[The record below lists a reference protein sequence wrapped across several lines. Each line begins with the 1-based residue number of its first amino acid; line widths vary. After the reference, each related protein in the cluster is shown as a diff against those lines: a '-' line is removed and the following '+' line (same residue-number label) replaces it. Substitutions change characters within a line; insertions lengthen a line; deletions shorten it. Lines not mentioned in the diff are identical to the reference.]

1 MQSSINAGDTS
12 QQVELQG
19 IERVARLIAVTG
31 PWLILA
37 LAVALPALLLPP
49 FLTTTNITNVMLQA
63 AIYVPL
69 VVGMT
74 YVITGGGIDLSVG
87 SQVALCGVIMAS
99 MLQGEVLPLWLIII
113 LTLALGALLGAIN
126 GIVISVLKIPDFV
139 VTLAFMEI
147 YRGLALVHSAGHIWY
162 GFSDA
167 FRCIGSGRLFGVVP
181 MSLIIVA
188 VVTVIAAWAHQ
199 RTYFGRYSIAIGGNR
214 EAAAMAGIKVWQL
227 KVQQYGF
234 FGGHVRPRRDP
245 ARRPA
250 RFGAGHDG
258 HGLRTPRPQR
268 RQGSPVELPCR
279 CFCTNVNPF
288 SRRGEHNA
296 LEGAVTLFIFPDR
309 WSRGPSRGRCPPPG
323 RRPRGAEH
331 GRTTSYRPLYRRR
344 VAARHRGI
352 RRRCRCVSTAPL
364 RRRGSRGARVG

>member
-74 YVITGGGIDLSVG
+74 YVITGGGIDLSIG

-99 MLQGEVLPLWLIII
+99 MLQGEVLPLWLVII

-126 GIVISVLKIPDFV
+126 GIVISVLKIPDFI

-167 FRCIGSGRLFGVVP
+167 FRFIGSGRLFGVVP
-181 MSLIIVA
+181 MSLIIVV
-188 VVTVIAAWAHQ
+188 VVTVIAGWAYQ

-214 EAAAMAGIKVWQL
+214 ESAAMAGIKVWQL

-234 FGGHVRPRRDP
+234 LGAMCGLAAILLVGRLDSAQATMATGYEIHVIAATIIGGTALFGGRGNVWGSLI
-245 ARRPA
+245 
-250 RFGAGHDG
+250 GALILALIANTMILMRLDFFWRLVATGVIILVAVSLNQ
-258 HGLRTPRPQR
+258 LRERYE
-268 RQGSPVELPCR
+268 V
-279 CFCTNVNPF
+279 
-288 SRRGEHNA
+288 
-296 LEGAVTLFIFPDR
+296 
-309 WSRGPSRGRCPPPG
+309 
-323 RRPRGAEH
+323 
-331 GRTTSYRPLYRRR
+331 
-344 VAARHRGI
+344 
-352 RRRCRCVSTAPL
+352 
-364 RRRGSRGARVG
+364 